1 MDEVTKN
8 MVTAQ
13 LKCAK
18 TPEALNDALVS
29 AMIAV
34 VDCQCKTGIRVK
46 RQGIVLV
53 GIGILLAIALLCG
66 NDSALKMLCFW
77 RSGTT

>member
-8 MVTAQ
+8 MVSAQ
-13 LKCAK
+13 LKKAK

-34 VDCQCKTGIRVK
+34 VDCQCKTGMRVK
-46 RQGIVLV
+46 RQGIILAA
-53 GIGILLAIALLCG
+53 IGILLAIALLCG
-66 NDSALKMLCFW
+66 DDSALKILYFW
-77 RSGTT
+77 RAGA

>member
-13 LKCAK
+13 LKAAK
-18 TPEALNDALVS
+18 TPGALNDALVS

-46 RQGIVLV
+46 RQGVVL
-53 GIGILLAIALLCG
+53 
-66 NDSALKMLCFW
+66 SASASCSPS
-77 RSGTT
+77 RCCAATTAP